1 MTGFSD
7 REQLLSIFRVLIA
20 LLALQSCQ
28 QLAQLDSFVLNLLGI
43 TQASAQPPE
52 HLILIALPAI
62 LAGAL
67 AIYSGEVLSDKHRL
81 MVMLQLISLSF
92 LVQWFLLTTY
102 KLPIAPM
109 AAILSVLAG
118 TLMGNVLKRQNKKQ
132 SLMQTSLM
140 QLQMTNDEIASTR
153 LSMVKQD
160 EADRRILAA
169 DLHDQVLNDLK
180 QAKAKLAELPKSP
193 DTDQLR
199 QLLDQSAN
207 QIRTVMENL
216 TPSVLENLGLISAL
230 EDLLSQSAQRA
241 NLRTRLDK
249 GSVETL
255 SFDPVEELLIYRIAQ
270 EVLNNTIKH
279 AGARQVTVKIES
291 TSESVIIS
299 ITDDGKGI
307 EPDKERGISRGLRYI
322 RQRADILG
330 AIASWHPG
338 KDNKGTT
345 FKLQIPLRG
354 Q

>member
-109 AAILSVLAG
+109 SAILTVLAG
-118 TLMGNVLKRQNKKQ
+118 TLMGNVLKRQNQKQ

-160 EADRRILAA
+160 EADRRIRSRLTRP
-169 DLHDQVLNDLK
+169 VLNDLNKLK
-180 QAKAKLAELPKSP
+180 QTAELPKSP

>member
-1 MTGFSD
+1 MTGLSD
-7 REQLLSIFRVLIA
+7 REQLLSIFRLLIA

-28 QLAQLDSFVLNLLGI
+28 QLAPLDSSVLDLLGI
-43 TQASAQPPE
+43 TQTSSQPPE

-62 LAGAL
+62 LAGAV
-67 AIYSGEVLSDKHRL
+67 AIYSSEVLSDKHRL
-81 MVMLQLISLSF
+81 MVLLQLISLSF
-92 LVQWFLLTTY
+92 LLQWFLLTTY
-102 KLPIAPM
+102 KLPPSPIAT
-109 AAILSVLAG
+109 ILTVLAG
-118 TLMGNVLKRQNKKQ
+118 ALMGNVLKRQNQKQ
-132 SLMQTSLM
+132 SLIQTSLM
-140 QLQMTNDEIASTR
+140 QLQMTNEEIASTR

-180 QAKAKLAELPKSP
+180 QAKAKLAELPNGP
-193 DTDQLR
+193 GTDQLR
-199 QLLDQSAN
+199 RLLDQSTN

-216 TPSVLENLGLISAL
+216 TPSVLENLGLVSAL

-249 GSVETL
+249 GDVQTL
-255 SFDPVEELLIYRIAQ
+255 NFDPVQELLIYRIAQ

-279 AGARQVTVKIES
+279 AGARQVTVKIERN
-291 TSESVIIS
+291 SESVIIS

-307 EPDKERGISRGLRYI
+307 EPDKKRGISRGLRYI

-345 FKLQIPLRG
+345 FRLQIPVRG